1 VRLALRR
8 ALGGLGGA
16 IGALPSLSIAR
27 GLAERWAGPATLPGA
42 ERLAGD
48 VKAATWGELAVCVF
62 LVPASAFVF
71 GRLLPDVIRRRGGFC
86 VALPGVAMGG
96 AFLLWRL
103 GGSGSP
109 GIESFSARWLDNPN
123 TNPAARTACASSP
136 TRSRFGP
143 IFMAVQSV
151 NEQSYIGKPSWCSA
165 TGMTN
170 RAPACLKSC
179 AHSAGWYSAAVSFG
193 MKSL

>member
-1 VRLALRR
+1 MRLALRR

-16 IGALPSLSIAR
+16 IGTLPALPIAR

-48 VKAATWGELAVCVF
+48 VKAATWAELAVCVF

-96 AFLLWRL
+96 AFFLWRW
-103 GGSGSP
+103 G
-109 GIESFSARWLDNPN
+109 
-123 TNPAARTACASSP
+123 
-136 TRSRFGP
+136 
-143 IFMAVQSV
+143 
-151 NEQSYIGKPSWCSA
+151 
-165 TGMTN
+165 
-170 RAPACLKSC
+170 
-179 AHSAGWYSAAVSFG
+179 AGSAASC
-193 MKSL
+193 LTLA